1 MGLQA
6 CVTEWGLRIH
16 LRCGLTYGHFVERST
31 AALIDY
37 VGAIALD
44 Q

>member
-6 CVTEWGLRIH
+6 CVPGWGLRIH
-16 LRCGLTYGHFVERST
+16 LRCGPTCGRFVERST

-37 VGAIALD
+37 VGATALD